1 MQGTTKSGYQFNI
14 DNRIL
19 KDWRFVSALSSA
31 QKGSSEFE
39 KLGAVVEMT
48 KLLFGDTYEAYLEYI
63 ASKNNGYCDAD
74 VIMEEIKEIFE
85 SAAIKN

>member
-1 MQGTTKSGYQFNI
+1 MQGTTKSGYQYNI

-19 KDWRFVSALSSA
+19 KDWRFVNALSNA
-31 QKGSSEFE
+31 QKSKSEFE
-39 KLGAVVEMT
+39 KLEGVLEMA
-48 KLLFGDTYEAYLEYI
+48 KILFGDTYDAYLEYI
-63 ASKNNGYCDAD
+63 ASKNDGYCDSD

>member
-1 MQGTTKSGYQFNI
+1 MQGTTKSGYQYNI

-19 KDWRFVSALSSA
+19 KDWRFVMALSNA
-31 QKGSSEFE
+31 QKSKSQFE
-39 KLGAVVEMT
+39 KLESVLEMT
-48 KLLFGDTYEAYLEYI
+48 KILFGDTYDAYLEYI
-63 ASKNNGYCDAD
+63 ASKNDGYCDSD